1 MVLLTIWMR
10 SPGDGI
16 GVAFWLIV
24 VVIGFVGPDVVRPFR
39 LAGCRAKGGGSI
51 LKFVLSL
58 RRCTSC
64 LRGLRRTVP
73 VWGIIDP

>member
-1 MVLLTIWMR
+1 ML
-10 SPGDGI
+10 
-16 GVAFWLIV
+16 GVALRV
-24 VVIGFVGPDVVRPFR
+24 E
-39 LAGCRAKGGGSI
+39 GSI
-51 LKFVLSL
+51 FKFVLSL